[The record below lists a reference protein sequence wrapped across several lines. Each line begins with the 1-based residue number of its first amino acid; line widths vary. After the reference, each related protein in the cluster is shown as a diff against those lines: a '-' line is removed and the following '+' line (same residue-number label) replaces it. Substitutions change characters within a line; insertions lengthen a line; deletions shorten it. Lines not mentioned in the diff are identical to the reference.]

1 MSTVSSSPI
10 KAFPAADA
18 VLPEKLHPLDRAF
31 GLLSSVTSDEDGQ
44 IAQIDSRLGTRI
56 ILLPLDFDL
65 SEYIGHEIGM
75 TREGNRF
82 LVRKLS
88 EAQS

>member
-1 MSTVSSSPI
+1 MSPVSSSPI
-10 KAFPAADA
+10 KTFSAADA
-18 VLPEKLHPLDRAF
+18 VLPEKLDPLDRAF
-31 GLLSSVTSDEDGQ
+31 GLLSSVTSDEGSQ

-65 SEYIGHEIGM
+65 SEYVGHEIGM

-88 EAQS
+88 ESQL